1 VLSNELSYVGYHM
14 LTWLSDALATH
25 VRTRVSQ
32 GVYLCEHRDIGGF
45 GSGHAR
51 EVTATVHTAP
61 LATQTSITV
70 QVPPRTRNRALS
82 VSGL

>member
-1 VLSNELSYVGYHM
+1 M
-14 LTWLSDALATH
+14 WTH
-25 VRTRVSQ
+25 VRTHAPQ

-45 GSGHAR
+45 GTGHAR

-70 QVPPRTRNRALS
+70 QVRPPTRTRPLS
-82 VSGL
+82 VPSLS